1 MCLSNSQLTW
11 PEVVGAKSR
20 VNATDVSCR
29 TQNMIAC
36 RIIVDVSVELKSQR
50 AIIISNWLSNSQHAV
65 IMSICMSNSEHEDTS
80 SQCQPYSS
88 TPMCRM
94 LYLSNSMAPKRRFR
108 KIHRHAILV
117 RQTHR
122 HASMMLHL
130 SNSMAPKRRFRKIHR
145 HAILVRQ
152 THRHA
157 SMMLHLVS

>member
-65 IMSICMSNSEHEDTS
+65 IISMCFCRTQHDDIALRSGHRTH
-80 SQCQPYSS
+80 SQSPNPDLSYMALNDVSCPYE
-88 TPMCRM
+88 
-94 LYLSNSMAPKRRFR
+94 
-108 KIHRHAILV
+108 
-117 RQTHR
+117 
-122 HASMMLHL
+122 
-130 SNSMAPKRRFRKIHR
+130 
-145 HAILVRQ
+145 
-152 THRHA
+152 
-157 SMMLHLVS
+157 HLVIGNFGVCSQHAVIISMSVELGWHVDVSFEIVVWEPWS